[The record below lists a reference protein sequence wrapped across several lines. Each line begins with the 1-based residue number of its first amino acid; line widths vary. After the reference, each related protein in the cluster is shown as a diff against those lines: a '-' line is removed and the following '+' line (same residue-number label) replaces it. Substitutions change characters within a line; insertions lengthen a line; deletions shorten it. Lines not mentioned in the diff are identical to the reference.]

1 MHIKRAFQN
10 IILRGREPLAA
21 SRKTIASS
29 SQHERIYESTY
40 QVLLFLSWLVIQLL
54 PILCRFSPCPCR
66 CKTLRTTACRG
77 LIPGPPS
84 PPSSAP
90 PPGSSSPT
98 ATCEPW
104 QGSSGHSC
112 WTRVNIL
119 SRSYVG
125 ILHAYWYWCCC
136 HRTPARGP
144 RGHLRAE
151 LPRVRAGAAGQ
162 PGGGRHA
169 GAHEPDARRARG
181 GEAVLC
187 TLLYTV
193 LYTV

>member
-40 QVLLFLSWLVIQLL
+40 QVSLFPSWLVIQLL
-54 PILCRFSPCPCR
+54 PILCNFSLCPCR
-66 CKTLRTTACRG
+66 CKTLRTTACPG

-104 QGSSGHSC
+104 PGSSGHSC
-112 WTRVNIL
+112 WTRVNN
-119 SRSYVG
+119 RSTDNTKNSKWT
-125 ILHAYWYWCCC
+125 HCC

-169 GAHEPDARRARG
+169 GAHEPDARRERG
-181 GEAVLC
+181 GEAVL
-187 TLLYTV
+187 YAV